1 MLRPLAFHMYRPAGT
16 ATIPTMAS
24 RGMMRLVPVV
34 IALLFV
40 GYRYFAAETFTNA
53 ETGESHRVGLSREQE
68 SALGLQ
74 GYREVLSSS
83 PVVSSGPELELVQR
97 IVARLAPATR
107 EQGFAWEAS
116 VVREDQANAF
126 CLPGG
131 KMVVYTGII
140 SIARDEA
147 GLATVMG
154 HEMAHATCRHGARR
168 VFEQQNVQ
176 ALMMGAAFSLSDLD
190 YRKRAVVM
198 GLLGAGAQY
207 GLVLPFSRDHE
218 TEADEVGL
226 MYLAR
231 AGYDPRAAVGFWQR
245 MDEASSGRSQPP
257 EFAST
262 HPSHGTRI
270 AHLERLMPKAVAEY
284 EKVSRP
290 R

>member
-1 MLRPLAFHMYRPAGT
+1 M
-16 ATIPTMAS
+16 PTM
-24 RGMMRLVPVV
+24 RGIFRLVPVL
-34 IALLFV
+34 IALLVV
-40 GYRYFAAETFTNA
+40 GYRFLTAESFTNT
-53 ETGESHRVGLSREQE
+53 ETGETHRVGLSREQE

-74 GYREVLSSS
+74 GYRQVLSQAA
-83 PVVSSGPELELVQR
+83 VLERGPEVELVER

-107 EQGFAWEAS
+107 TTDFAWEAS
-116 VVREDQANAF
+116 VVRENQANAF

-140 SIARDEA
+140 AVARGEA

-190 YRKRAVVM
+190 YRKRAMVM

-207 GLVLPFSRDHE
+207 GLILPFSREHE
-218 TEADEVGL
+218 NEADAVGL

-231 AGYDPRAAVGFWQR
+231 AGYDPRAAVGFWER
-245 MDEASSGRSQPP
+245 MEAAAEGPSPS

-270 AHLERLMPKAVAEY
+270 ANLRAMMPTAVAEY
-284 EKVSRP
+284 ERARGGLP
-290 R
+290 AEAP

>member
-1 MLRPLAFHMYRPAGT
+1 
-16 ATIPTMAS
+16 MAS
-24 RGMMRLVPVV
+24 RGMMRLLPIG
-34 IALLFV
+34 IALLVV
-40 GYRYFAAETFTNA
+40 GYRFISAESFTNA
-53 ETGESHRVGLSREQE
+53 ETGQSHRVGLSRAQE
-68 SALGLQ
+68 TALGLQ
-74 GYREVLSSS
+74 GYKEVLSTAA
-83 PVVSSGPELELVQR
+83 VLTSGPEVELVNR

-107 EQGFAWEAS
+107 ADGFAWEAS

-140 SIARDEA
+140 AVAGDEA
-147 GLATVMG
+147 GLATVIG

-176 ALMMGAAFSLSDLD
+176 ALMMGASFSLGDLD
-190 YRKRAVVM
+190 YRQRRAVM

-207 GLVLPFSRDHE
+207 GMLLPFSRGHE
-218 TEADEVGL
+218 AEADEVGL

-245 MDEASSGRSQPP
+245 MDAASDSRGQPP

-270 AHLERLMPKAVAEY
+270 ALLERLMPKAIAEY
-284 EKVSRP
+284 ERARATLPAEAPLLKP

>member
-1 MLRPLAFHMYRPAGT
+1 MSSPAEP
-16 ATIPTMAS
+16 ATIPAMAS
-24 RGMMRLVPVV
+24 RGMIRLVPVA
-34 IALLFV
+34 IALLV
-40 GYRYFAAETFTNA
+40 VAYRFFTAETFTNA

-74 GYREVLSSS
+74 GYRQVLSSS
-83 PVVSSGPELELVQR
+83 PVLTSGPEVELVQR
-97 IVARLAPATR
+97 IVARLAPAAN
-107 EQGFAWEAS
+107 EDFAWEAS

-140 SIARDEA
+140 GVARDEA

-190 YRKRAVVM
+190 YRKRAMVM

-207 GLVLPFSRDHE
+207 GMILPFSRDHE
-218 TEADEVGL
+218 TEADAVGL

-231 AGYDPRAAVGFWQR
+231 AGYDPRNAVGFWER
-245 MDEASSGRSQPP
+245 MEEASSGRGTPP

-270 AHLERLMPKAVAEY
+270 AQLEQLMPKAVAEY
-284 EKVSRP
+284 EQAVRA